1 MERGKTRLENEDRV
15 ENPAKKKGKAVEEVY
30 DEIKKMIYYN
40 MLAPGQKL
48 IYRDIAERL
57 KTSITP
63 VVQALKALERS
74 NFVRHEPNKGYF
86 VAEITETE
94 ARELF
99 QAREALE
106 IYSISLIIE
115 NLDLKKLDAIRGAF
129 RDYKGAMAP
138 EYRRI
143 LMLKDA
149 QFHLKIVE
157 CSGHNVIY
165 RLLEHIFEQ
174 ITLKYRPEYLWE
186 DRIKQV
192 AKEHGAILKSLGE
205 GDIKKTTKLL
215 RTHIQKGREHI
226 VRSLQSYNAAASV
239 GVTYDV
245 DEVLSAKPRL

>member
-1 MERGKTRLENEDRV
+1 MRRGKTRLENEDGV
-15 ENPAKKKGKAVEEVY
+15 EDTAKKKGKTVEEVY

-63 VVQALKALERS
+63 VVQALKGLERS

-106 IYSISLIIE
+106 LYSISLIIE
-115 NLDLKKLDAIRGAF
+115 NLDLKKLDAIRKAF

-138 EYRRI
+138 EHRRI

-165 RLLEHIFEQ
+165 GLLEHIFEQ

-186 DRIKQV
+186 DRVKQV

-239 GVTYDV
+239 SVTYDV
-245 DEVLSAKPRL
+245 HGVLPARIKL

>member
-1 MERGKTRLENEDRV
+1 MMLDMNMKQDKNKLEDETKAEDS
-15 ENPAKKKGKAVEEVY
+15 AKKKGKTVEEVH

-57 KTSITP
+57 NTSNTP

-86 VAEITETE
+86 VEEITKTE
-94 ARELF
+94 AKELF

-106 IYSISLIIE
+106 IYAISLIIK
-115 NLDLKKLDAIRGAF
+115 NLDLKKLDAIKKAF

-138 EYRRI
+138 EHRRI

-157 CSGHNVIY
+157 CSGNTVIY

-186 DRIKQV
+186 DRIKEV
-192 AKEHGAILKSLGE
+192 AKEHAALLKSLRE
-205 GDIKKTTKLL
+205 GDIKNTTNLL
-215 RTHIQKGREHI
+215 RSHIRKGKEHI
-226 VRSLQSYNAAASV
+226 VSSLQ
-239 GVTYDV
+239 TYD
-245 DEVLSAKPRL
+245 LPGL